1 MAILPT
7 VSDRMRSVP
16 WVSWVVAVAAA
27 PVIFGAFVAI
37 KGADPVAMYADILR
51 SLVDPAQTEAVL
63 IRASV
68 LVLAGLAV
76 AVPARAG
83 LLNVGGEGQII
94 IGAVA
99 AAGVA
104 LALDRTAPGPV
115 VLVLMLVAAVL
126 AGAAWAGIAAGL
138 RLTVKVN
145 EAISTLLLNFLALD
159 IMLSL
164 IYAPWRDPSG
174 LGQPT
179 SRPLA
184 LAARL
189 PLFVPTSLLNVG
201 LVLAL
206 LALVGMWWALRH
218 TEWGFRLRVVGGN
231 PEAARRAG
239 LRVGVLLVSAMLVGG
254 ALAGLAGFVHFA
266 GTEFTLRP
274 NMTATFGY
282 VGFLASWLAGHRP
295 LRVGLA
301 ALLLAAIA
309 MAGDSLQ
316 IHSNL
321 PAASVN
327 VLMAVV
333 LLVVLGTNLRQRAR
347 RVAIPAPAKEGS
359 PA

>member
-115 VLVLMLVAAVL
+115 VLVLMLVAAAL
-126 AGAAWAGIAAGL
+126 AGAALWL
-138 RLTVKVN
+138 RRRRPAV
-145 EAISTLLLNFLALD
+145 LD
-159 IMLSL
+159 
-164 IYAPWRDPSG
+164 
-174 LGQPT
+174 
-179 SRPLA
+179 
-184 LAARL
+184 
-189 PLFVPTSLLNVG
+189 
-201 LVLAL
+201 
-206 LALVGMWWALRH
+206 
-218 TEWGFRLRVVGGN
+218 
-231 PEAARRAG
+231 
-239 LRVGVLLVSAMLVGG
+239 
-254 ALAGLAGFVHFA
+254 
-266 GTEFTLRP
+266 
-274 NMTATFGY
+274 
-282 VGFLASWLAGHRP
+282 
-295 LRVGLA
+295 
-301 ALLLAAIA
+301 
-309 MAGDSLQ
+309 
-316 IHSNL
+316 
-321 PAASVN
+321 
-327 VLMAVV
+327 
-333 LLVVLGTNLRQRAR
+333 
-347 RVAIPAPAKEGS
+347 
-359 PA
+359 